1 VTPSGYADT
10 KVAPEKSRAEIEALL
25 KQHGIKDIQWTTL
38 QGQTS
43 LKFLHRVTVKGVEKV
58 IGFELQPPA
67 ITKRVRQWNTRL
79 YRYEFIHVQNEP
91 QAYRLLFWYLKNL
104 LLAVEYGMTTVEKV
118 LMQHIIVALPSGE
131 QTTIGENL
139 ERALERTNLEGF
151 VALPAAKVEV
161 EQPKRDQ
168 SKIIDV
174 PRKDEP

>member
-1 VTPSGYADT
+1 MTPGAYSDT
-10 KVAPEKSRAEIEALL
+10 KVAPEKSKAEIEALL

-38 QGQTS
+38 EGTTT
-43 LKFLHRVTVKGVEKV
+43 LKFLHRIIVKGIEKV

-67 ITKRVRQWNTRL
+67 IPKRVRQWNTKL
-79 YRYEFIHVQNEP
+79 YHYEFIHVQNEP

-104 LLAVEYGMTTVEKV
+104 LLAVEYGMTSIEKV

-131 QTTIGENL
+131 QTTVGENL
-139 ERALERTNLEGF
+139 ERALEHTDLQGF
-151 VALPAAKVEV
+151 VALPAAKPE

-174 PRKDEP
+174 PKEAES